1 MPFSLERRAEIEGGS
16 ILGWEEIDMNE
27 VAGGFPVVPVVGG
40 LVVLAVIAL
49 IVWAVRARASR

>member
-1 MPFSLERRAEIEGGS
+1 
-16 ILGWEEIDMNE
+16 MNE